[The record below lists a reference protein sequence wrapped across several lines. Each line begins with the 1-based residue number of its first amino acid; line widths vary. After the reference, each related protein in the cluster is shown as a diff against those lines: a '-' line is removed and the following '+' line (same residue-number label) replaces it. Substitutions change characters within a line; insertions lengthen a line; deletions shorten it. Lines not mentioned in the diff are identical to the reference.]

1 MKKFIQCLL
10 PQHNTHKYYKRF
22 AGWSF
27 ISNVILSAE
36 YAMCTHCM
44 LTAIDS
50 GSDVHRTGSYIG
62 KDIIGQIGSLGYIA
76 YYGKQADDNPK
87 RFLTYSNVIQQT
99 GIMAV
104 SITPLY
110 PSIFLPVAGIANILS
125 NISCVGIGALNAKCI
140 QTLSDDNLGE
150 VYAKI
155 TMINTIGSSLGLC
168 IGMGI
173 VTLVPDHT
181 QRLCIL
187 PILGFL
193 RILTFDRA
201 VKVLF

>member
-1 MKKFIQCLL
+1 MKKLIQCLL
-10 PQHNTHKYYKRF
+10 PLHNTHKHYKRF
-22 AGWSF
+22 ACWSF
-27 ISNVILSAE
+27 ASNMILSAE

-44 LTAIDS
+44 LTAIDTD
-50 GSDVHRTGSYIG
+50 SDVHRTGSYIG

-76 YYGKQADDNPK
+76 FYGKQADDNPK
-87 RFLTYSNVIQQT
+87 RFLTYSNIIQQT
-99 GIMAV
+99 GIAAV

-125 NISCVGIGALNAKCI
+125 NISFVGIGALNAKCI
-140 QTLSDDNLGE
+140 QELSHDNLGE

-168 IGMGI
+168 MGMGI
-173 VTLVPDHT
+173 VALIPDHT
-181 QRLCIL
+181 KRLCIL
-187 PILGFL
+187 PIMAFL